1 MTPEEFKKQRVQRSH
16 SQESL
21 AEALDYS
28 RRQIIRWESGESPI
42 PDEIAYRIRYEV
54 NSWFQHKHSQRRE
67 RT

>member
-28 RRQIIRWESGESPI
+28 RRQIIRWESGESHI
-42 PDEIAYRIRYEV
+42 PDRVAYVMRYEV
-54 NSWFQHKHSQRRE
+54 PNWFKLVRKESR
-67 RT
+67 